1 MNKKLDPAIL
11 KCKGQICARAAIA
24 AINFFFPL
32 HRIVVLMNMT
42 RMYEYDTDVGRNSI
56 PRVSSRPF
64 S

>member
-1 MNKKLDPAIL
+1 MHKKLDPAIL
-11 KCKGQICARAAIA
+11 KRKGQIGARAAIA

-32 HRIVVLMNMT
+32 HRIVVLNN
-42 RMYEYDTDVGRNSI
+42 EYDTDVGRNSI

>member
-1 MNKKLDPAIL
+1 MHKKLDPAIL

-32 HRIVVLMNMT
+32 HRIVVLNN
-42 RMYEYDTDVGRNSI
+42 EYDTDVGRNSI